1 MGTLPIAYQS
11 GNRQRRSI
19 VFTHEESLQYYLVEL
34 GISTSSKE
42 SVQLKTKIGID
53 KQAIGFNTIFECKI
67 ENIFLPISFNIC
79 FGCSKQPSH

>member
-19 VFTHEESLQYYLVEL
+19 VFTHEESLQYNLVEL

-42 SVQLKTKIGID
+42 SVELKTKIGID
-53 KQAIGFNTIFECKI
+53 EQAIGFKTIFECKI
-67 ENIFLPISFNIC
+67 ESSRGGRHSNFLEHIFHLF
-79 FGCSKQPSH
+79 